1 MKYLLDT
8 NVVSEARKPPSK
20 RDAQFHRWLCE
31 VSVQE
36 AAISVITL
44 GEVLAGV
51 IRMERK
57 DQTQGALL
65 RRWYTK
71 DVLEGFWERLLPVN
85 TEIAQIEAAL
95 QAVNPRPNADAIIA
109 ATALN
114 YRLILVTRNVTDFD
128 GTGVIWLNPW
138 TGESSAYY

>member
-1 MKYLLDT
+1 
-8 NVVSEARKPPSK
+8 
-20 RDAQFHRWLCE
+20 
-31 VSVQE
+31 
-36 AAISVITL
+36 
-44 GEVLAGV
+44 
-51 IRMERK
+51 MERK